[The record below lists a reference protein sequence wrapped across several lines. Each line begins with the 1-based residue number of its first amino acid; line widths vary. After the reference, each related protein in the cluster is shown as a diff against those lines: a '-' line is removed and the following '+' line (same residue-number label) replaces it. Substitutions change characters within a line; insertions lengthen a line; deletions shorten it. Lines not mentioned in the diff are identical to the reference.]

1 MNAPLCARTAAALL
15 LLVAGCA
22 THESP
27 GDSMSATPKRPVVD
41 TYHGVE
47 VVDDYRWLE
56 DASDPE
62 VRAWSDAQNDRTR
75 AVLDHLPSVDSIRAR
90 ITALMKSTSVS
101 YRGVTARGGTLFAMK
116 VEPPKQQAFLVAM
129 KSPGDPAT
137 ERVVLDPTAL
147 DAEGTTSIDFYSPSR
162 DGRLVAVSISE
173 KGSESGTVHC
183 YETATGKEVGEPI
196 PRVNGGTAGGSVAW
210 NGDGTGFWYTRY
222 PHEGERPAEDMDF
235 YQQVWFHRLGT
246 PPEKDAYEVGREFPR
261 IAEIQLES
269 DAAGV
274 HVLANVFNGDGGEHA
289 FWLRGRDGKWT
300 QLSRF
305 EDQIVAGAFGRADDL
320 YFLSHKDAP
329 RGQVLRSAVAT
340 AAQTSVAVPQSENT
354 IQWFVA
360 TANRLFVVDQTG
372 GPEKL
377 RVFERK
383 GGEFRP
389 CAAAAFGGAA
399 SLDDV
404 ARLEGDEV
412 LVRTQSYTTAPRWSH
427 VTSSGDTPWKE
438 VQSPLSEKS
447 AIDFSDAEVVRE
459 TATSK
464 DGTRVP
470 MTIVRRKGTPLD
482 GANPTLLYGYGGYG
496 ICMAPYYQKP
506 LRAWLDQGGV
516 YVVANIRGGG
526 EFGDEWHKAGNLT
539 KKQNV
544 FDDFAACA
552 RRLVELGY
560 TRPERLALEGGSNGG
575 LLMGAMITQHPDLCR
590 AVVSHV
596 GIYDML
602 RVETTP
608 NGAFNVTE
616 FGTVKDEAQ
625 FRALHAYSPYH
636 RVVDGAAYPAVLF
649 MTGANDPRVEP
660 YNSRKM
666 TARLLAATSSG
677 RPILLRTSA
686 NSGHGMGSSLDQRIE
701 EQVDELSFLLNELGV
716 RFE

>member
-1 MNAPLCARTAAALL
+1 
-15 LLVAGCA
+15 
-22 THESP
+22 
-27 GDSMSATPKRPVVD
+27 MSATPKRPVVD

-62 VRAWSDAQNDRTR
+62 VRAWSDAQNARTR
-75 AVLDHLPSVDSIRAR
+75 AVLDRLPSVDAIRKR
-90 ITALMKSTSVS
+90 ITELMKTTSVS
-101 YRGVTARGGTLFAMK
+101 YRAARVRGGTLFAMK
-116 VEPPKQQAFLVAM
+116 SRPPKQQAFLVAM
-129 KSPGDPAT
+129 KAPGDLGT

-147 DAEGTTSIDFYSPSR
+147 DAEGTTSIDFYVPSL
-162 DGRLVAVSISE
+162 DGRLVAVSLSE
-173 KGSESGTVHC
+173 KGSESGTVRC

-210 NGDGTGFWYTRY
+210 NADGTGFWYTRY
-222 PHEGERPAEDMDF
+222 PRGAERPPEDMDF
-235 YQQVWFHRLGT
+235 FQQVWFHKIGT
-246 PPEKDAYEVGREFPR
+246 PTDADSYEVGREFPR
-261 IAEIQLES
+261 IAEILLET
-269 DAAGV
+269 DDAGV

-289 FWLRGRDGKWT
+289 FWLRDAQGAWK

-305 EDQIVAGAFGRADDL
+305 EDEIVEGEFGGADDL
-320 YFLSHKDAP
+320 FFLSRKDAP
-329 RGQVLRSAVAT
+329 RGQILRSMVAT
-340 AAQTSVAVPQSENT
+340 AAQRTVVVPQGEKT
-354 IQWFVA
+354 IQWFVP
-360 TANRLFVVDQTG
+360 TKNRIYVVDQVG
-372 GPEKL
+372 GPEEV
-377 RVFERK
+377 RVFQRRDGVYAEHGHADVPEASSVDEVVRV
-383 GGEFRP
+383 
-389 CAAAAFGGAA
+389 GA
-399 SLDDV
+399 DDV
-404 ARLEGDEV
+404 LIRSQTYVSPA
-412 LVRTQSYTTAPRWSH
+412 RWS
-427 VTSSGDTPWKE
+427 GLKE
-438 VQSPLSEKS
+438 IEVGKGSITVHLLEMKFSDERTV
-447 AIDFSDAEVVRE
+447 DFDDAEVVRE
-459 TATSK
+459 WATSK

-470 MTIVRRKGTPLD
+470 MTIVRRKATPLD

-516 YVVANIRGGG
+516 YAVANIRGGG